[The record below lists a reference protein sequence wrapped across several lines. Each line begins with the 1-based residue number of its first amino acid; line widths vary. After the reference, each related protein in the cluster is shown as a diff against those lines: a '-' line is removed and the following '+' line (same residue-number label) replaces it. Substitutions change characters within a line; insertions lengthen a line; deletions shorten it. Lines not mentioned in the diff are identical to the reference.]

1 MNSEKEYNKIKL
13 RFDAKTNELIVC
25 NQELDQIIGQLVD
38 CKPDERQSI
47 IDRRREL
54 VNLQGLLEDEQK
66 ELKKR
71 CDLAY
76 ITMHE
81 EILNKEQAELDK
93 LATIAVNER
102 LEMDRILKEYQH
114 FINSKGRSS
123 QTEEGAAKLIQLE
136 TAKAQAMAKSRLARQ
151 AAERQKIKVKDAQEA
166 LEAAIKSIQG

>member
-13 RFDAKTNELIVC
+13 RFDAKTNELIVV
-25 NQELDQIIGQLVD
+25 NNELDQIIGQLVD
-38 CKPDERQSI
+38 CKPEERQSI
-47 IDRRREL
+47 IDRRKEL
-54 VNLQGLLEDEQK
+54 INLQGLLQDEQK

-76 ITMHE
+76 ITMYQE
-81 EILNKEQAELDK
+81 RLNQEQAENAK
-93 LATIAVNER
+93 IATIAVNER
-102 LEMDRILKEYQH
+102 LEMDRIQKEYQH
-114 FINSKGRSS
+114 FINSKGRSGETKES
-123 QTEEGAAKLIQLE
+123 AAELVKLE

>member
-38 CKPDERQSI
+38 CKPEERQSM
-47 IDRRREL
+47 IDRRKEL
-54 VNLQGLLEDEQK
+54 INLQGLLQDEQK

-76 ITMHE
+76 ITMYQE
-81 EILNKEQAELDK
+81 RLNQEQSELDK
-93 LATIAVNER
+93 LANIAVNER

-114 FINSKGRSS
+114 FINRQGRSGETKES
-123 QTEEGAAKLIQLE
+123 AAELVRLE
-136 TAKAQAMAKSRLARQ
+136 TAKAQAMAKSRIARQ
-151 AAERQKIKVKDAQEA
+151 AAERQKIKVKDAQED
-166 LEAAIKSIQG
+166 LEAAIKSIG